1 MTDNVQKGFF
11 IELLGIIK
19 LVTIF
24 AIRKINF
31 QSFLF
36 FVAFLTLGLG
46 DGVTSAYMM
55 EKLGA
60 SAEINPIMSLVFLKH
75 GIGGM
80 VAAKIW
86 LTLLLL
92 FAVYVVQLRSNGHA
106 FWTVNGFLIALT
118 AGGILATD
126 ANLGAI
132 NGTVAISPVEIIGI
146 YLVIALLLTEA
157 GSYIDGH
164 Q

>member
-24 AIRKINF
+24 AIRKLSF
-31 QSFLF
+31 QSALF
-36 FVAFLTLGLG
+36 FMAFLTLGLG

-60 SAEINPIMSLVFLKH
+60 SAEINPIMSLVFLEH

-80 VAAKIW
+80 VATKIW
-86 LTLLLL
+86 LTLMLL
-92 FAVYVVQLRSNGHA
+92 FAVYVVQLRSNGRA

-118 AGGILATD
+118 AGGVLAMN
-126 ANLGAI
+126 ANLSAI
-132 NGTVAISPVEIIGI
+132 NGLVPASPQEIIVI
-146 YLVIALLLTEA
+146 YLTMTLLLTEA
-157 GSYIDGH
+157 GSYIDSH
-164 Q
+164 

>member
-1 MTDNVQKGFF
+1 MSENVEKGFF

-31 QSFLF
+31 QSCLF
-36 FVAFLTLGLG
+36 FMAFLTLGLG

-60 SAEINPIMSLVFLKH
+60 RAEINPIMSLVFLEN
-75 GIGGM
+75 GFGGM
-80 VAAKIW
+80 VAVKIW

-92 FAVYVVQLRSNGHA
+92 FAVYVVGLRSNGRA

-118 AGGILATD
+118 AGGILAMN
-126 ANLGAI
+126 ANLSAI
-132 NGTVAISPVEIIGI
+132 RGSVSSSPAEIIVM
-146 YLVIALLLTEA
+146 YLAMTFLLIEA
-157 GSYIDGH
+157 GSYIDS

>member
-11 IELLGIIK
+11 IELLEIIK

-24 AIRKINF
+24 AIRKISF
-31 QSFLF
+31 QSYLF
-36 FVAFLTLGLG
+36 FSAFLTLGLG
-46 DGVTSAYMM
+46 DGVTSATMM

-60 SAEINPIMSLVFLKH
+60 NAEINPLMSLVFLEH
-75 GIGGM
+75 GFGGM

-92 FAVYVVQLRSNGHA
+92 FAVYVVQLRSKGRA

-118 AGGILATD
+118 AGGILAIN
-126 ANLGAI
+126 ANLSAI
-132 NGTVAISPVEIIGI
+132 EGSVPAPPGEIIAT
-146 YLVIALLLTEA
+146 YLTLALLLTEA
-157 GSYIDGH
+157 GSYIDTH
-164 Q
+164 